1 MEKKHLHNDSRM
13 DDDPVHRETSSESF
27 GVGGDEFIRK
37 KRDLDYLKGYRFY
50 SFSFRADSG
59 VEGHS

>member
-37 KRDLDYLKGYRFY
+37 KRDLDF
-50 SFSFRADSG
+50 
-59 VEGHS
+59 